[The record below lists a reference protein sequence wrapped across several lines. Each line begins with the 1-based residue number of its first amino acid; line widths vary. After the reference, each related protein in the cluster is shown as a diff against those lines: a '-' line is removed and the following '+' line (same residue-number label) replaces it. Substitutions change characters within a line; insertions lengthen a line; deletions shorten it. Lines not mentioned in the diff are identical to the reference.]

1 MNKRDK
7 PICGA
12 RNRQGNPCACKLLLR
27 GGKCKFHGGM
37 STGAKTPEGKAR
49 SIAALRRG
57 YDEWVIKRRATP

>member
-1 MNKRDK
+1 MTHK

-12 RNRQGNPCACKLLLR
+12 KNRQGLPCQCNKLLR

-49 SIAALRRG
+49 SIAALRKG
-57 YDEWVIKRRATP
+57 YEEWVKKRPSTS